1 MLGSLIPWRARYPGT
16 VRRMERDMEELM
28 NRFFPE
34 VEFWGMPER
43 VFAPHVDVAET
54 EKGYEVAMD
63 LPGIDPKQL
72 SVEIREGALW
82 VSGERKEEKEE
93 KGKTFHRVERHYGAF
108 RRLIPFELPVNREKV
123 EAKYHEG
130 VLKISVA
137 KMPEAETKRIEVKAN

>member
-1 MLGSLIPWRARYPGT
+1 
-16 VRRMERDMEELM
+16 MERDMEELM